1 MTQEI
6 RKDKKED
13 QANLGKK
20 YVQNNKIHSGKW
32 KVQKACTH
40 PRQVYKSSLLIKKY
54 QLIYLQVQSLILN
67 VYDISCHMKKVGI
80 NLPINEYFLSSF

>member
-1 MTQEI
+1 MESSEGMYSSKAGVQSLPFLSNYSEKTIMTQEI

-32 KVQKACTH
+32 KVQ
-40 PRQVYKSSLLIKKY
+40 
-54 QLIYLQVQSLILN
+54 
-67 VYDISCHMKKVGI
+67 
-80 NLPINEYFLSSF
+80 

>member
-6 RKDKKED
+6 RKDKNED

-40 PRQVYKSSLLIKKY
+40 PRQVSKVFPSY
-54 QLIYLQVQSLILN
+54 QEIPVNIFASAILN
-67 VYDISCHMKKVGI
+67 LKCI
-80 NLPINEYFLSSF
+80 